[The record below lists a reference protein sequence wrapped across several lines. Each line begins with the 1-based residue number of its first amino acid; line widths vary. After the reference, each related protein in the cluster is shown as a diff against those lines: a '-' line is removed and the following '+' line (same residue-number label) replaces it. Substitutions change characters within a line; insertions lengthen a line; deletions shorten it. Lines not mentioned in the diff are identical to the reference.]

1 MNRLRVC
8 LLFTLCLL
16 AAPAHGATLL
26 HFVSEPGDWIGQGQE
41 RTFSA
46 DTLFDFTASRNFD
59 NGVSFDFTNSAH
71 VSFFDAE
78 SWSLDFAA
86 PGDAVLVPGLY
97 AGATRWPF
105 QSVSNPGLSLSG
117 DGRGCNTLTG
127 HFEVLAAAYGLSG
140 EVLSFAADFVQNCEG
155 FMPPLTG
162 EIRFNS
168 EIPLEL
174 AAVPEPASLLLL
186 GSGLAGLAAWR
197 RRM

>member
-1 MNRLRVC
+1 MQEFGCVHAGDDLALGGNTLVRV
-8 LLFTLCLL
+8 
-16 AAPAHGATLL
+16 
-26 HFVSEPGDWIGQGQE
+26 
-41 RTFSA
+41 FSA
-46 DTLFDFTASRNFD
+46 LWLHHVTANFD

-168 EIPLEL
+168 EIPLETT
-174 AAVPEPASLLLL
+174 AVPEPASLLLL